1 MKQTQWSLS
10 YAAFFKRVW
19 QKVKSTTISLSPWSK
34 KVKVVFIQKVG
45 RSVKNLHEKLI
56 SFIRKH
62 FAKGYTLKLKFLEN
76 MWVVTL

>member
-1 MKQTQWSLS
+1 M
-10 YAAFFKRVW
+10 
-19 QKVKSTTISLSPWSK
+19 STKGGEGWWSK

-56 SFIRKH
+56 SFIRNH

-76 MWVVTL
+76 KWVVTL